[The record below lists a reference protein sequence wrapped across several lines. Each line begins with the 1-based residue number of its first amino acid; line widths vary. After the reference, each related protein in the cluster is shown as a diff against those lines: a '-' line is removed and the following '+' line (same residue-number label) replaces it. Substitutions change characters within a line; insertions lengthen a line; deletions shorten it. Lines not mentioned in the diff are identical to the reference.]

1 MEEFRTLV
9 LYRTSHGSTK
19 RYAEWIADALNGE
32 AVEATK
38 RTSPDWM
45 AKIQTYDFVI
55 FGANI
60 NERGMNGLPEFRSAL
75 TRVRPKNIAYF
86 CVGSYPSSEDTRLT
100 HYKDNFKPGE
110 LDENAFF
117 YFRGRLDFIGLK
129 FWEKR
134 ILGAHMKK
142 LEKMYPEDRNE
153 AESQVLEAYYDDVDW
168 SDKRTIIPL
177 VKYVRTFMTQEQKDA
192 IEPIAKER
200 MAETAKR
207 EAEEEAA
214 WEEEMQRR
222 EALYHKNI
230 AEDEAYKLKHMNKR
244 QRQKYFERK
253 AAEAAAK
260 DVVEDEALKNINESV
275 DDYSEFEDEDS
286 EGREKQE

>member
-32 AVEATK
+32 AIEATK
-38 RTSPDWM
+38 KTSPEWM
-45 AKIQTYDFVI
+45 SKIQTYDFVI

-60 NERGMNGLPEFRSAL
+60 NERGMNGLDEFRAAL
-75 TRVRPKNIAYF
+75 TRVRPKHLAYF
-86 CVGSYPSSEDTRLT
+86 CVGSYPASDGTRLE
-100 HYKDNFKPGE
+100 HYHDNIRAGE
-110 LDENAFF
+110 VGEEAFF
-117 YFRGRLDFIGLK
+117 YFRGRLDFIGLR

-134 ILGAHMKK
+134 ILGAYMKK
-142 LEKMYPEDRNE
+142 IEKKYPEDRTE
-153 AESQVLEAYYDDVDW
+153 AEASVLEGYYDDVDW

-192 IEPIAKER
+192 IEPVAKAR

-207 EAEEEAA
+207 EAEEELAFEA
-214 WEEEMQRR
+214 EMKRR
-222 EALYHKNI
+222 EELYHKNV
-230 AEDEAYKLKHMNKR
+230 AEDEAYKLRHMSKKEKAKYLER
-244 QRQKYFERK
+244 Q

-260 DVVEDEALKNINESV
+260 EGVDEALQNIDETY
-275 DDYSEFEDEDS
+275 DDYSEFEDDGEAGEDK
-286 EGREKQE
+286 E